1 VKILLDQELIITS
14 GREGHCAAL
23 PGRRGSLL
31 PEPAVPVGPPRW
43 SWWLWS
49 LGACRVMQHSASTPT
64 RPLVTRRTSG

>member
-43 SWWLWS
+43 SWWLW
-49 LGACRVMQHSASTPT
+49 
-64 RPLVTRRTSG
+64 